1 MNAEAAA
8 GALYGGLRIDHVS
21 HRYGKT
27 VALEDVSLA
36 LAPGAAL
43 ALVGP
48 DGVGKSTL
56 LALAAGAKTLQQGG
70 ITALGAGFADRR
82 ARESV
87 QPRIAYMPQGLGRNL
102 YASLTVRE
110 NIAFFAR
117 LFGHDRAEEARRI
130 PALLE
135 ATGLMPFA
143 DRPMQK
149 LSGGMKQKLGLCCAL
164 VHDPDLLILD
174 EPTTGVDPLSRR
186 QFWDLVDS
194 IRQSRPQLA
203 LLVATSTMDE
213 AERFGQVVMLDQ
225 GRILAAGSPADLKRQ
240 SGTTTLE
247 QAFIA
252 LLPPAR
258 RGGLDGEP
266 PAPPPHV
273 DDTAEPVIAAR
284 GLTRRFGDFT
294 AVDHVDLAIRR
305 GEIFGF
311 LGSNGC
317 GKTTTMK
324 MLTGLLPASEGE
336 GFLFGQPVSAGDFA
350 IRRRIGYM
358 AQSFSLY
365 GELTVRQNLVLHA
378 ALYGLSEA
386 DAVTRS
392 KAMVQHFDLKSYLD
406 AVADTLPM
414 GVRQRLSLAVAII
427 HEPEILILDE
437 PTSGVDPVAREAFW
451 RELVRLARAQGV
463 TIFISTHYMAE
474 ATRCDRVAF
483 MHAGRVIATGTP
495 AELQAAQGAA
505 TLEEAFIAYMELG
518 GRSTE
523 PAPAMAVATTV
534 APVSQGSTGVPRGL
548 FSGRRFRAY
557 AWRESIELL
566 RDPIR
571 LAFALFGTV
580 MLMLIFG
587 YGITFDVDNISF
599 TALDGDSTPES
610 RAYIEAYAG
619 SSYFKREAD
628 VVDGAALLQ
637 QLRGNRVALA
647 IEIPPGFGADLRRG
661 RNTEVSVWIDG
672 GMPFR
677 AETIEGYV
685 RGAHS
690 SFLAEVVRQ
699 QGREVI
705 ASANLVMRY
714 RYNQAFRS
722 IDAMVPALFA
732 MMLMLIPA
740 ILTALGVVSERER
753 GSITKLYVT
762 PVRKLEFLLGKQMP
776 YVALAYVNVLLLI
789 VMTVF
794 VFGVPLKGSL
804 IGLLLGGLFYVLA
817 STGIGLLTSCFTRSQ
832 VAALFGTAVLTIMPT
847 VHFSGL
853 MQPVSTLQGGARLIG
868 AFFPATYFLRTS
880 VGAFTKGLSLADLMP
895 FILTTAAFWP
905 AFLALA
911 WLFLRKQE
919 A

>member
-1 MNAEAAA
+1 MNA
-8 GALYGGLRIDHVS
+8 GDPLGGLSIAHVS
-21 HRYGKT
+21 HRYGKA
-27 VALEDVSLA
+27 VALEDVSID

-56 LALAAGAKTLQQGG
+56 LALAAGAKKLQQGR
-70 ITALGAGFADRR
+70 IVALGADYASRR
-82 ARESV
+82 AREAV

-102 YASLTVRE
+102 YANLTVTE
-110 NIAFFAR
+110 NVAFFAR
-117 LFGHDRAEEARRI
+117 LFGHDHAERERRI
-130 PALLE
+130 PVLLE
-135 ATGLMPFA
+135 ATGLAPFA
-143 DRPMQK
+143 DRPMHK

-186 QFWDLVDS
+186 QFWDLIET

-213 AERFGQVVMLDQ
+213 AERFSHVIMLDR
-225 GRILAAGSPADLKRQ
+225 GRILAAGSPAELKAQ
-240 SGTTTLE
+240 SGTQSLE

-252 LLPPAR
+252 LLPKDR

-266 PAPPPHV
+266 ALPPPRFGE
-273 DDTAEPVIAAR
+273 TEEPVIAAK

-324 MLTGLLPASEGE
+324 MLTGLLPATEGE
-336 GFLFGQPVSAGDFA
+336 GFLFGRPVSAGDFS

-365 GELTVRQNLVLHA
+365 GELTVRQNLMLHA
-378 ALYGLSEA
+378 ALYGLDNARVLARCKE
-386 DAVTRS
+386 
-392 KAMVQHFDLKSYLD
+392 MVRHFDLADHLD
-406 AVADTLPM
+406 SIADTLPM

-437 PTSGVDPVAREAFW
+437 PTSGVDPVARESFW
-451 RELVRLARAQGV
+451 RELQRLAREQGV
-463 TIFISTHYMAE
+463 TIFISTHYMME

-483 MHAGRVIATGTP
+483 MHAGRVIATGAP
-495 AELQAAQGAA
+495 AELQQAQNAAS
-505 TLEEAFIAYMELG
+505 LEEAFIAYMELG
-518 GRSTE
+518 GRSVE
-523 PAPAMAVATTV
+523 EAAPAIMAAETEMP
-534 APVSQGSTGVPRGL
+534 AAPRGW
-548 FSGRRFRAY
+548 FSGRRLRAY

-580 MLMLIFG
+580 ILMLVFG
-587 YGITFDVDNISF
+587 FGITFDVDNVTFSV
-599 TALDGDSTPES
+599 LDHDRTPES
-610 RAYIEAYAG
+610 RAYVETYSG

-628 VVDGAALLQ
+628 APDGDALVRR
-637 QLRGNRVALA
+637 LRGNAIALA
-647 IEIPPGFGADLRRG
+647 IEIPPNFGADLRRG
-661 RNTEVSVWIDG
+661 RAPEVSVWIDG

-685 RGAHS
+685 NGAHA
-690 SFLAEVVRQ
+690 SFLAELARQ
-699 QGREVI
+699 QGISVSRP
-705 ASANLVMRY
+705 ASLVMRY

-740 ILTALGVVSERER
+740 ILATLGVVSERER
-753 GSITKLYVT
+753 GSIINLYVT
-762 PVRKLEFLLGKQMP
+762 PVRKLEFLLGKQAP
-776 YVALAYVNVLLLI
+776 YVALAYVNVLVLTG
-789 VMTVF
+789 MAVF

-804 IGLLLGGLFYVLA
+804 LGLLLGGFFYVLA
-817 STGIGLLTSCFTRSQ
+817 STGIGMVTSSFTRSQ
-832 VAALFGTAVLTIMPT
+832 VAALFGTAVLTIMPA

-853 MQPVSTLQGGARLIG
+853 MQPVSTLQGGARVIG
-868 AFFPATYFLRTS
+868 SSFPATYFLRTS
-880 VGAFTKGLSLADLMP
+880 VGAFTKGLGLVDLMP
-895 FILTTAAFWP
+895 FILATAAFWP
-905 AFLALA
+905 VLLALA

-919 A
+919 V